1 MIAEKLIA
9 FAAAQE
15 AAERALA
22 EGLGICEAVEQAHLP
37 LRHCV
42 RANSERLRAATH

>member
-15 AAERALA
+15 AAERAL
-22 EGLGICEAVEQAHLP
+22 LGIYEAAEQAYLP
-37 LRHCV
+37 LRHRV
-42 RANSERLRAATH
+42 RANSERLRIAAH